1 MRQVA
6 LLGVMGTM
14 DDPERLRNLRQG
26 LLRADAEVSAFFASA
41 RDLVCEL
48 DANGVFVRLNP
59 RWQDQLGYA
68 LEEMQSRPWTEF
80 VHPDDLGATR
90 DALAKLKTEDT
101 VRFENR
107 LRHSNGSY
115 RNLSWTATRWQ
126 TTGVILAVAS
136 DVTQRRDDERALHEI
151 ERFEKQVAEGAHE
164 GIMVLDRDLKFLVW
178 NPFMEQLSGLPAA
191 RVLGT
196 YAPQL
201 FARLRDQEV
210 FNLAKR
216 ALAGEIVESG
226 ELRYRDPATGRDV
239 WVSVTLNPYRS
250 PQGETIGLIAFV
262 SDITDRK
269 LMEEELRLAH
279 ETKRDGPEDQTR
291 RSDIYGLSPRE
302 QTILKL
308 VAAGR
313 SNKEVAGTLS
323 ISPATVS
330 SHVSSILRK
339 MKAASRAEAV
349 ARALRERLLS

>member
-1 MRQVA
+1 
-6 LLGVMGTM
+6 M

-151 ERFEKQVAEGAHE
+151 ERFEKQVVESAHE

-201 FARLRDQEV
+201 FARLRDQ
-210 FNLAKR
+210 
-216 ALAGEIVESG
+216 
-226 ELRYRDPATGRDV
+226 
-239 WVSVTLNPYRS
+239 VTCS
-250 PQGETIGLIAFV
+250 
-262 SDITDRK
+262 
-269 LMEEELRLAH
+269 
-279 ETKRDGPEDQTR
+279 
-291 RSDIYGLSPRE
+291 
-302 QTILKL
+302 
-308 VAAGR
+308 
-313 SNKEVAGTLS
+313 
-323 ISPATVS
+323 
-330 SHVSSILRK
+330 
-339 MKAASRAEAV
+339 
-349 ARALRERLLS
+349 